1 MYAQK
6 NYPLTPFFA
15 NQIIKMHEGGITSIL
30 KRRHFVPEPNCK
42 PQYAKGRPL
51 GMDKFASL
59 FVFYSI
65 GCIVSLIILITENV
79 FKPSKNLQFHS
90 PNNLD
95 MINLKKE
102 AIFKA
107 MRELDQYSNNQDLQL
122 ILLKMDEI
130 IKKYWNTWCMIF
142 YRLVNFERKFWV
154 FQFFRKTN
162 EKFLPQ

>member
-6 NYPLTPFFA
+6 NYQLTPFFA
-15 NQIIKMHEGGITSIL
+15 NEIIKMNERGVTSIL
-30 KRRHFVPEPNCK
+30 KSRYFVPEPNCK

-65 GCIVSLIILITENV
+65 GCVISLIILIIENV
-79 FKPSKNLQFHS
+79 FKPSRKLQFQFHS
-90 PNNLD
+90 SNNGD
-95 MINLKKE
+95 IIHLKKE

-107 MRELDQYSNNQDLQL
+107 MRELDAYSNDQDLQL

-130 IKKYWNTWCMIF
+130 LKNC
-142 YRLVNFERKFWV
+142 
-154 FQFFRKTN
+154 
-162 EKFLPQ
+162 